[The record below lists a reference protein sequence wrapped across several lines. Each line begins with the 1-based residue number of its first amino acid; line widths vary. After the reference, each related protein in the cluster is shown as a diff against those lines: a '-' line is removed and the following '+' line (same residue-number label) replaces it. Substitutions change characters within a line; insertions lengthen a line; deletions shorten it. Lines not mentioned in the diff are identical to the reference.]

1 MEREPNSLQDEQN
14 QGTEY
19 NTLQNMP
26 KFEEHMENP
35 GEEKTYRDKN
45 AEIEENV
52 AEMTADDATIFIAGR
67 TNGISRIDAFGV
79 ERGGK
84 VQSETGEIEDRKMSE
99 QYALWRVA
107 KDIASSY
114 SEEAPRH
121 IRFKALRD
129 FSVVQR
135 AWDGKS
141 LDAQKKDCDNKLITL
156 DEQMA
161 AAAKEQ
167 PNEPIEI
174 LEWLG
179 NYVRLV
185 QDYDN
190 NLLRRDSIDKVTGD
204 LAPYIQEYEQ
214 YEQGLNKSENEF

>member
-1 MEREPNSLQDEQN
+1 MEREPNSLQSNQN

-35 GEEKTYRDKN
+35 GEEKAYPDKK

-52 AEMTADDATIFIAGR
+52 AEMTADDAAIFIAGR

-79 ERGGK
+79 ERGNK

-107 KDIASSY
+107 KDIAGSY
-114 SEEAPRH
+114 SKEAPRH
-121 IRFKALRD
+121 IRSKALRD

-161 AAAKEQ
+161 AAVKEQ
-167 PNEPIEI
+167 PNEPMK
-174 LEWLG
+174 LLKWLA
-179 NYVRLV
+179 NYVHLV
-185 QDYDN
+185 EDYNN
-190 NLLRRDSIDKVTGD
+190 NLLRRDSIDKVIGD
-204 LAPYIQEYEQ
+204 LVPYIQEYEQ
-214 YEQGLNKSENEF
+214 YEHGLNQSENEF

>member
-1 MEREPNSLQDEQN
+1 MEREPNGLQGKQD

-26 KFEEHMENP
+26 TFEEHMKNL
-35 GEEKTYRDKN
+35 GEEKAYRDKK
-45 AEIEENV
+45 AEIEENI
-52 AEMTADDATIFIAGR
+52 AEMKADDAAIFIAGR
-67 TNGISRIDAFGV
+67 TGISR
-79 ERGGK
+79 ERGSK
-84 VQSETGEIEDRKMSE
+84 VQSETGEIEERKMSE

-114 SEEAPRH
+114 SNEAPKH
-121 IRFKALRD
+121 IQFKALRD

-156 DEQMA
+156 DEQMDA
-161 AAAKEQ
+161 AVKER
-167 PNEPIEI
+167 PNGPMNQ

-179 NYVRLV
+179 NYINLV
-185 QDYDN
+185 EDYDR
-190 NLLRRDSIDKVTGD
+190 NLLRRDSIDKVSGD